1 MNMDTLKISL
11 IGHAR
16 RELEDNVA
24 NLTIQMSNMLCK
36 FGGFLTTEE
45 KACYVDCLRAQSEL
59 LKACKRRMV
68 PVEAAKKTA

>member
-24 NLTIQMSNMLCK
+24 NLTIQMSDVLCK

-45 KACYVDCLRAQSEL
+45 KVCYVNCLRAQSEL

>member
-1 MNMDTLKISL
+1 MNTDMLKLSL

-24 NLTIQMSNMLCK
+24 NLTIQMSDVLRK

-45 KACYVDCLRAQSEL
+45 KARYVDCLRAQSEL
-59 LKACKRRMV
+59 LKACKRRKV
-68 PVEAAKKTA
+68 PVAAAKKTA